1 MIQQQIGSP
10 KEAWKMRTLQVV
22 LAGCAMGITALAATS
37 APASVTFNKDVLP
50 ILQKNCQ
57 GCHRPGEVA
66 PMSLLTYT
74 DARPWA
80 KAIKVAVGTKKMPPW
95 FAEVGHFANDR
106 RLSEADINTLVA
118 WADNGSPEGD
128 AKDKPAPITFPEGW
142 NIKPDMIIEMPKD
155 FQVAAKGTINYQN
168 ILVKANFPEDTWV
181 IAAEMRPGNP
191 KVVHHMRA
199 IVRPPTSTWLSTAVP
214 GEAYEE
220 GSAEMGG
227 AKQGTDLLGK
237 YNPGLGAQRFDVD
250 GAAKFV
256 PKGSDIVFN
265 IHYTSIGTP
274 QTDRSKVGLVF
285 AKNPPKVRYWMSPGT
300 PAAFN
305 LAIPAGDNNAEVVS
319 EVMVWVDGAKLVYI
333 QPHLHL
339 RGKDYELRVTYPT
352 GESEVVFKGTWNF
365 DWQVGYQLAKPLAIP
380 KGTKLLAV
388 VHYDNSLNNKFD
400 PTKTVWW
407 GDQNWDEMQSGFLGL
422 VFDVHTDASKVFI
435 ASGPSLL
442 PRGTSGPTLAAM
454 EAAGKK

>member
-1 MIQQQIGSP
+1 
-10 KEAWKMRTLQVV
+10 MRTLSLMIASCV
-22 LAGCAMGITALAATS
+22 MGFTALAATNT
-37 APASVTFNKDVLP
+37 PASVTFNKDVLP

-57 GCHRPGEVA
+57 GCHRPGEIA
-66 PMSLLTYT
+66 PFSLLTYN

-80 KAIKVAVGTKKMPPW
+80 KAMKVAVATKKMPPW

-106 RLSEADINTLVA
+106 RLSDADINTLVA
-118 WADNGSPEGD
+118 WADKGAPEGD
-128 AKDKPAPITFPEGW
+128 AKDRPAPITFQDGW

-155 FQVAAKGTINYQN
+155 FHVKATGTINYQN

-181 IAAEMRPGNP
+181 VAAEMRPGNA

-199 IVRPPTSTWLSTAVP
+199 IVRPPTSTWLAKAVP

-220 GSAEMGG
+220 GSEEMGG
-227 AKQGTDLLGK
+227 ARQGTDLLGK
-237 YNPGLGAQRFDVD
+237 YNPGLGAQTFDID
-250 GAAKFV
+250 GSAKFV

-265 IHYTSIGTP
+265 IHYTAVGTE

-285 AKNPPKVRYWMSPGT
+285 AKNPPKLRYWMSPGT

-319 EVMVWVDGAKLVYI
+319 EVTVGVDGAKLVYI

-365 DWQVGYQLAKPLAIP
+365 DWQVGYQLAKPLALP

-388 VHYDNSLNNKFD
+388 VHYDNSINNKFNPD

-422 VFDVHTDASKVFI
+422 TFDVNTDANKVFI

-442 PRGTSGPTLAAM
+442 PRGTSGPTLVSM
-454 EAAGKK
+454 EAAAKK